1 MPIISCLSGNFIPI
15 SRSVGF
21 PPPKATIVRSSAG
34 VFQITNYMSMFRYT
48 LTVTNGT
55 VSNPDSSGYF
65 NMSSADVTCTVVPSF
80 GPNGPSTTVE
90 RKSYTYTPDTRYSY
104 PCGTYYT
111 GGECTSATYVGTCGG
126 GNCSTGCENLN
137 YCCTARNPTVT
148 HTAYCSGG
156 SAPALIDQTGN
167 GYTNGGNE
175 WYKIT

>member
-21 PPPKATIVRSSAG
+21 PPLKATMVRSSAG

-48 LTVTNGT
+48 LTVTSGT

-65 NMSSADVTCTVVPSF
+65 NMSSADATCTVTPSF
-80 GPNGPSTTVE
+80 GPNGPSTIVE
-90 RKSYTYTPDTRYSY
+90 RKSYTYTPDTRYTY
-104 PCGTYYT
+104 ACGSFTT
-111 GGECTSATYVGTCGG
+111 GGECTSATYVGTCGP
-126 GNCSTGCENLN
+126 GNCGSCENLN
-137 YCCTARNPTVT
+137 YCCNTRNPVVNNTS
-148 HTAYCSGG
+148 YCTGG

-167 GYTNGGNE
+167 GYTNGGTE